1 MTAITGCGSIFAS
14 DSDFPVKD
22 ESKFETSKRIN
33 RANQPL
39 IYYNSANGQ
48 PGMGSYAV
56 FKRFTTRGKS
66 L

>member
-1 MTAITGCGSIFAS
+1 MIVITGCGSIFAS
-14 DSDFPVKD
+14 DFPVRG
-22 ESKFETSKRIN
+22 ESIFVASKQIN
-33 RANQPL
+33 RANQSL
-39 IYYNSANGQ
+39 IYYHYANGK